1 MRSFRFFRASLLPAV
16 LVFALGTTGCDDD
29 NPAAPSATPHED
41 FEGVLI
47 QTSDGT
53 ELIRQ
58 FEGTI
63 TGSLAVE
70 AGSTLA
76 GLQIW
81 FLDENGDPAR
91 PEDDHD
97 HDHGAEE
104 HAEEEHAEEEV
115 YSLAFSIDDAAV
127 VQIVKTTGEEW
138 AVDLTGVQAGATEV
152 QFMVM
157 HGDHADFT
165 SLALP
170 VSVTAPVVQ

>member
-1 MRSFRFFRASLLPAV
+1 MRSFRFFRASLLPVV

-29 NPAAPSATPHED
+29 NPASPSETPHED

-63 TGSLAVE
+63 TGSLALE
-70 AGSTLA
+70 SGATLA
-76 GLQIW
+76 GLQVW

-91 PEDDHD
+91 PEDDHE
-97 HDHGAEE
+97 AEE

-115 YSLAFSIDDAAV
+115 YSLAFSIDDTAI
-127 VQIVKTTGEEW
+127 VQIVKAAGEEW
-138 AVDLTGVQAGATEV
+138 AVDLTGVQAGDTAI

-170 VSVTAPVVQ
+170 VSVTAPAVQ